1 LGFFVRFVKID
12 RRDLVYFM
20 LSYKRKVGGFV
31 SVVSFFFP
39 SNNGFSLVFFF
50 LYIYVFINRR
60 QLQKLNHG
68 FFFFFVEHT
77 LMDMIQFLD
86 FR

>member
-1 LGFFVRFVKID
+1 MGFFVRFVKID

-50 LYIYVFINRR
+50 YIYVFINRR

-68 FFFFFVEHT
+68 FFFF
-77 LMDMIQFLD
+77 LLNIL
-86 FR
+86 

>member
-1 LGFFVRFVKID
+1 MKID

-39 SNNGFSLVFFF
+39 SNNGFSLVFF
-50 LYIYVFINRR
+50 YIFKNRR

-77 LMDMIQFLD
+77 LMDTIQFLD